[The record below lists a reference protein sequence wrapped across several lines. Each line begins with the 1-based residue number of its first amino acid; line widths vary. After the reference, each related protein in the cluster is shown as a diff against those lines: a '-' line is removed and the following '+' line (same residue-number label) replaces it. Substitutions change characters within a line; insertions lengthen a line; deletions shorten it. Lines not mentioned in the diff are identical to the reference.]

1 MKRKDELK
9 LDILSN
15 IKDEIID
22 AQSEKRYKLMT
33 RKRRP
38 KWIIP
43 SSVAAVLL
51 IAIMIPLFVILFSKQ
66 VPIYEGMSVLSSYTP
81 AGTASNGS
89 TEQLSVRDFGKPQFD
104 FLTNDNGNHYGH
116 NKKPVEDIVEDDAS
130 TTLTVPDQQM
140 YYAKANQDIY
150 INIHFS
156 NPDDFVILSFVF
168 NGKTYSSYMF
178 EEGSDMEN
186 IIIKCNVG
194 DVEGIT
200 EYTIDAIKY
209 VDGTAIKDV
218 VMAGDRTVK
227 VGVYAPD
234 KLPAAQ
240 ITEEVIGINDISL
253 TASVNDQ
260 LGLIEM
266 SEGNVFAVICSD
278 DAVIAQQELTV
289 GENNVKFE
297 GLTKGTTYRYAIVA
311 NYDSLD
317 GTGFSTYILYEK
329 QFTTKKEV
337 AIIPTDITQDSI
349 SFTLEWEES
358 FENKVLDSLA
368 LYRGEEKVRELDV
381 NATSVDGLLS
391 NNEYRLVA
399 TYTNKG
405 ETETSDLIFATQ
417 AKATPEITITENNK
431 TQTSLKFDI
440 SVTDIDSVGAITKL
454 EIIHGEDVQNISDLN
469 IREFTNLLSN
479 NKYTVKVTYTYDLN
493 DGVGEHT
500 IVKTV
505 DVTTDAKATPEIAI
519 TENNKTQTS
528 LGFDISVTDID
539 SVGAITKLE
548 IVHGEDVQNISDLN
562 IREFTNLLSNN
573 KYTVKVTYTYDLNDG
588 VGNQTVEKAVDIT
601 TEEKAEPVFTF
612 KNMVSETYSVSGEYD
627 VANIDGT
634 LISYKVE
641 LYRGNELVKENTDKE
656 ITFDSLDYYTD
667 YTVKITYTFDVNDGK
682 GVQTKTA
689 EYTIKT
695 LPYIDVTECKIANTS
710 AVSEG
715 ETIFM
720 QVKLDN
726 PLDMTI
732 ESVVVNGETYSVTGA
747 STTNRIFVEIVY
759 SDQFAGGDTYLKV
772 DKVNAKIDTTT
783 LAVAPKTE
791 LSDNVFINGKLEVLK
806 LEFVNESFEP
816 IDWAFPSETVYVM
829 ITLDNPTGYTVDNI
843 NENSNIKLTKL
854 DDNHWYY
861 KPYTWGFGG
870 WQTKSLDSLSY
881 KNEYVEKTLTYSNTN
896 ISCYV
901 VESDNTV
908 YISTP
913 DDLKNMNGCY
923 YYEMTNDIDLSG
935 IEWLGNSFAGA
946 FDGKGYSI
954 RNMSFVGTERSN
966 ASCLGLFA
974 HGTGVIKNLTMEK
987 VTIIA
992 DVIPNS
998 NNDVVINCGSIVAY
1012 AQGVYLEN
1020 CSTDE
1025 DCLISVTANRTITDG
1040 GPASVGGLIGG
1051 IYDSSIP
1058 SCKIEGCVNYAS
1070 VSVQDNYAGA
1080 GGILGNS
1087 TYPVIITGCTNYGTI
1102 SSNIADVIDSGG
1114 TIACGIT
1121 SSGGG
1126 NANVSKCINYGAI
1139 SSDGEAWGISVGGN
1153 ISKCINYGT
1162 VSSSIHAGGIGLSG
1176 DILDCIN
1183 YGSVSGVSYVGGIT
1197 SDGGNIKNCLNVGKI
1212 NDRDATINGITGD
1225 FNYCKISGCI
1235 TISTNYNYSW
1245 LEFENCYGTDSG
1257 PIEKICT
1264 VNQLNSKEFYTE
1276 TLGWSEDIW
1285 DFSELDYENGKYPK
1299 LK

>member
-116 NKKPVEDIVEDDAS
+116 DKKPVEDIVEDDAS

-234 KLPAAQ
+234 KLPTAQ
-240 ITEEVIGINDISL
+240 ITEEVIGINDISF
-253 TASVNDQ
+253 TASVNDR

-266 SEGNVFAVICSD
+266 SEGDVFAVICSD
-278 DAVIAQQELTV
+278 DAVIAQQKLTV

-317 GTGFSTYILYEK
+317 GTGFSTYVLYEK

-337 AIIPTDITQDSI
+337 AIVPAGITQDSI

-358 FENKVLDSLA
+358 FENKVLASLT
-368 LYRGEEKVRELDV
+368 LYRGEEKIRELDV
-381 NATSVDGLLS
+381 NAAFIDGLLS
-391 NNEYRLVA
+391 NNEYRLIA
-399 TYTNKG
+399 TYTSKG
-405 ETETSDLIFATQ
+405 ETETSDLTFTTQ
-417 AKATPEITITENNK
+417 AKA
-431 TQTSLKFDI
+431 
-440 SVTDIDSVGAITKL
+440 
-454 EIIHGEDVQNISDLN
+454 
-469 IREFTNLLSN
+469 
-479 NKYTVKVTYTYDLN
+479 
-493 DGVGEHT
+493 
-500 IVKTV
+500 
-505 DVTTDAKATPEIAI
+505 
-519 TENNKTQTS
+519 
-528 LGFDISVTDID
+528 
-539 SVGAITKLE
+539 
-548 IVHGEDVQNISDLN
+548 
-562 IREFTNLLSNN
+562 
-573 KYTVKVTYTYDLNDG
+573 
-588 VGNQTVEKAVDIT
+588 
-601 TEEKAEPVFTF
+601 EPSFTF
-612 KNMVSETYSVSGEYD
+612 KDIESEIYSINGEYD
-627 VANIDGT
+627 ITNVDNT

-641 LYRGNELVKENTDKE
+641 LYCGDELVNENTDKE
-656 ITFDSLDYYTD
+656 IAFDLLDYYTD

-710 AVSEG
+710 AISEG
-715 ETIFM
+715 DTIFM

-726 PLDMTI
+726 PLNMSV

-747 STTNRIFVEIVY
+747 STTNKIFVEIVY

-791 LSDNVFINGKLEVLK
+791 LADNIFINGKLEVLK
-806 LEFVNESFEP
+806 LEFVNKDLEP
-816 IDWAFPSETVYVM
+816 IDWAFPSDSVYLL
-829 ITLDNPTGYTVDNI
+829 ITLDNPTGYTIDNI
-843 NENSNIKLTKL
+843 ISHGGSETEEWIRI
-854 DDNHWYY
+854 DDNQLYRSISI
-861 KPYTWGFGG
+861 PSG
-870 WQTKSLDSLSY
+870 WTTTYFESLVY
-881 KNEYVEKTLTYSNTN
+881 HNQYVEKTLTCTG
-896 ISCYV
+896 IETSCFEV
-901 VESDNTV
+901 TSDDTV

-913 DDLKNMNGCY
+913 DDLKNMYEGY
-923 YYEMTNDIDLSG
+923 YYELSGDIDLSG
-935 IEWLGNSFAGA
+935 IEWLGKSLLGV

-954 RNMSFVGTERSN
+954 RNMSFVGTIKN
-966 ASCLGLFA
+966 ADAYLGLFYSA
-974 HGTGVIKNLTMEK
+974 DGLIQDVHINAA
-987 VTIIA
+987 TIIA
-992 DVIPNS
+992 EITSDNGNYYSVYCGALAGTANGAIIRRCYVDSDSIITVKNNS
-998 NNDVVINCGSIVAY
+998 SENNDSGGCNDFVGGLVGVCGDGIIAECSNSGSI
-1012 AQGVYLEN
+1012 N
-1020 CSTDE
+1020 
-1025 DCLISVTANRTITDG
+1025 VTSKYCA
-1040 GPASVGGLIGG
+1040 VGGLIGN
-1051 IYDSSIP
+1051 SSSETIINCINNGNA
-1058 SCKIEGCVNYAS
+1058 SATSDYGSVGGLVGCCGLDTITNCINSGNISITGTLRYA
-1070 VSVQDNYAGA
+1070 YAGGLVGFYRQA
-1080 GGILGNS
+1080 G
-1087 TYPVIITGCTNYGTI
+1087 
-1102 SSNIADVIDSGG
+1102 GG
-1114 TIACGIT
+1114 TIVNCVNDGMIT
-1121 SSGGG
+1121 GPDNDHYGGLIIPYDPKLI
-1126 NANVSKCINYGAI
+1126 VINSYSRLSYG
-1139 SSDGEAWGISVGGN
+1139 VG
-1153 ISKCINYGT
+1153 
-1162 VSSSIHAGGIGLSG
+1162 H
-1176 DILDCIN
+1176 
-1183 YGSVSGVSYVGGIT
+1183 
-1197 SDGGNIKNCLNVGKI
+1197 
-1212 NDRDATINGITGD
+1212 NGIR
-1225 FNYCKISGCI
+1225 C
-1235 TISTNYNYSW
+1235 TI
-1245 LEFENCYGTDSG
+1245 D
-1257 PIEKICT
+1257 
-1264 VNQLNSKEFYTE
+1264 QLNSKEFYTE

-1285 DFSELDYENGKYPK
+1285 DFSELDVENGKYPK